1 MVEVSVTKRRPLSC
15 GSTKNSMGPSVFL
28 AMSMSPN
35 PALPGGIF
43 TNRFW
48 NGSFYRRISPTS
60 FYAMLAG
67 APTDQQV
74 ATHHA
79 CAQPGA
85 VCLPSLLL

>member
-1 MVEVSVTKRRPLSC
+1 MSLALTLS
-15 GSTKNSMGPSVFL
+15 L
-28 AMSMSPN
+28 ALSLTLSPN

-74 ATHHA
+74 AH
-79 CAQPGA
+79 
-85 VCLPSLLL
+85 LLLRMLATTHAPTLVQSEHLVCCCDVRG

>member
-1 MVEVSVTKRRPLSC
+1 MSLALTLS
-15 GSTKNSMGPSVFL
+15 L
-28 AMSMSPN
+28 ALSLTLSPN

-79 CAQPGA
+79 RAHSGA
-85 VCLPSLLL
+85 V